1 MSNRLE
7 KIAEKKRREA
17 SEKQQRDVEQF
28 ARKVAE
34 EVVGKLDGN
43 KTEELKDTVAEL
55 ATSVAQAVVAS
66 NKTFDSE
73 LKDSFTQL
81 LNAVKNNK
89 PDNSSLAKLNK
100 EIGKSLAKFEGA
112 LDRLELSPEITVAGL
127 TQDQLKTE
135 IDKVLG
141 RMPKSSQ
148 REVSLAYEKAT
159 ADKYVNVRL
168 TDGLKFYSAFS
179 MGGGGGNGSP
189 YIDSTGK
196 IVNVELTAGGEI
208 PVSATLASSP
218 EYIKLAGSDANERD
232 STYYGD
238 GLTSG
243 VMAVHE
249 RYFDGSAYNRTP
261 ASKVLVDKAT
271 TNIIYIGKAPIGT
284 ALGTG
289 AWQIKKIDKTV
300 TDNVT
305 ITYAAAGAFTA
316 TWTNRGSETYS

>member
-1 MSNRLE
+1 MDKNQKVNLAKAKKVKADELKRERQADEARRADTLEAFVRQLSDVVESGIDLNGLESLDVACDRVEKFSDTIKSSLTDIAKYVDHFYELELPEELIYKQVADPILLE
-7 KIAEKKRREA
+7 KLEA
-17 SEKQQRDVEQF
+17 LGDN
-28 ARKVAE
+28 
-34 EVVGKLDGN
+34 G
-43 KTEELKDTVAEL
+43 ELY
-55 ATSVAQAVVAS
+55 SR
-66 NKTFDSE
+66 
-73 LKDSFTQL
+73 
-81 LNAVKNNK
+81 
-89 PDNSSLAKLNK
+89 LAKLDEALVLLAVAVEK
-100 EIGKSLAKFEGA
+100 AQKHGK
-112 LDRLELSPEITVAGL
+112 RPEDYLPVRIVDGFD
-127 TQDQLKTE
+127 DQLRFVT
-135 IDKVLG
+135 I
-141 RMPKSSQ
+141 
-148 REVSLAYEKAT
+148 
-159 ADKYVNVRL
+159 
-168 TDGLKFYSAFS
+168 FS
-179 MGGGGGNGSP
+179 TGGGGGGGGNGSP

-238 GLTSG
+238 GITSG

-305 ITYAAAGAFTA
+305 ITFAAAGAFTA
-316 TWTNRGSETYS
+316 TWNNRGSETYS

>member
-1 MSNRLE
+1 MDKNQKVNLAKAKKVKADELKRERQADEARRADTLEAFVRQLSDVVESGIDLNGLESLDVACDRVEKFSDTIKSSLTDIAKYVDHFYELELPEELIYKQVADPILLE
-7 KIAEKKRREA
+7 KLEA
-17 SEKQQRDVEQF
+17 LGDN
-28 ARKVAE
+28 
-34 EVVGKLDGN
+34 G
-43 KTEELKDTVAEL
+43 ELY
-55 ATSVAQAVVAS
+55 SR
-66 NKTFDSE
+66 
-73 LKDSFTQL
+73 
-81 LNAVKNNK
+81 
-89 PDNSSLAKLNK
+89 LAKLDEALVLLAVAVEK
-100 EIGKSLAKFEGA
+100 AQKHGKRPEDYLPV
-112 LDRLELSPEITVAGL
+112 RLVDGFD
-127 TQDQLKTE
+127 DQLRFVT
-135 IDKVLG
+135 I
-141 RMPKSSQ
+141 
-148 REVSLAYEKAT
+148 
-159 ADKYVNVRL
+159 
-168 TDGLKFYSAFS
+168 FS
-179 MGGGGGNGSP
+179 TGGGGGGGGNGSP

-271 TNIIYIGKAPIGT
+271 ANIIYIGKAPIGT

-305 ITYAAAGAFTA
+305 ITFAAAGAFTA
-316 TWTNRGSETYS
+316 TWNNRGSETYS

>member
-1 MSNRLE
+1 MDSTQKVKLA
-7 KIAEKKRREA
+7 KIQKAK
-17 SEKQQRDVEQF
+17 SEKQ
-28 ARKVAE
+28 KVAE
-34 EVVGKLDGN
+34 QAIQKRQSEILDGFVRQLSDVVESGIDLN
-43 KTEELKDTVAEL
+43 GLESLDVACDRVEKFSDTIKSSLTDIAKYVDHFYELELPEELIYKQVADPILLEKLEALGDNGEL
-55 ATSVAQAVVAS
+55 YSR
-66 NKTFDSE
+66 
-73 LKDSFTQL
+73 
-81 LNAVKNNK
+81 
-89 PDNSSLAKLNK
+89 LAKLDEALVLLAVAVEK
-100 EIGKSLAKFEGA
+100 AQKHGKRPEDYLPV
-112 LDRLELSPEITVAGL
+112 RLVDGFD
-127 TQDQLKTE
+127 DQLRFVT
-135 IDKVLG
+135 I
-141 RMPKSSQ
+141 
-148 REVSLAYEKAT
+148 
-159 ADKYVNVRL
+159 
-168 TDGLKFYSAFS
+168 FS
-179 MGGGGGNGSP
+179 TGGGGGGGGNGSP

-208 PVSATLASSP
+208 PVSATISSSP

-238 GLTSG
+238 GISSG

-305 ITYAAAGAFTA
+305 ITFAAAGAFTA
-316 TWTNRGSETYS
+316 TWNNRGSETYS

>member
-1 MSNRLE
+1 MANRLE

-28 ARKVAE
+28 AQKVAE

-81 LNAVKNNK
+81 LTATKKNRPDTSNVELSKKIAV
-89 PDNSSLAKLNK
+89 SLAS
-100 EIGKSLAKFEGA
+100 IQ
-112 LDRLELSPEITVAGL
+112 DTLETIEFSPTINLEAVTR
-127 TQDQLKTE
+127 DELKME
-135 IDKVLG
+135 IDKIVSKIPRG
-141 RMPKSSQ
+141 TR
-148 REVSLAYEKAT
+148 REVALAYDQAT
-159 ADKYVNVRL
+159 ADKYINVRL
-168 TDGLKFYSAFS
+168 TDGIRFYSAFS
-179 MGGGGGNGSP
+179 AGGGGGNGSP

-305 ITYAAAGAFTA
+305 ITFAAAGAFTA
-316 TWTNRGSETYS
+316 TWNNRGSETYS

>member
-1 MSNRLE
+1 MANRLE

-28 ARKVAE
+28 AQKVAE

-81 LNAVKNNK
+81 LTATKKNRPDTSNVELSKKIAV
-89 PDNSSLAKLNK
+89 SLAS
-100 EIGKSLAKFEGA
+100 IQ
-112 LDRLELSPEITVAGL
+112 DTLETIEFSPTINLEAVTR
-127 TQDQLKTE
+127 DELKME
-135 IDKVLG
+135 IDKIVSKIPRG
-141 RMPKSSQ
+141 TR
-148 REVSLAYEKAT
+148 REVALAYDQAT
-159 ADKYVNVRL
+159 ADKYINVRL
-168 TDGLKFYSAFS
+168 TDGIRFYSAFS
-179 MGGGGGNGSP
+179 AGGGGGNGSP

-238 GLTSG
+238 GITSG

-305 ITYAAAGAFTA
+305 ITFAAAGAFTA
-316 TWTNRGSETYS
+316 TWNNRGSETYS